1 MADGDN
7 LSAEQTDKLVHF
19 QVLLVLFLL
28 LHYGIIF

>member
-19 QVLLVLFLL
+19 QVLLLFLL